1 MMNLISLCQ
10 NAEKIGISG
19 HVKPDGDCV
28 GSTMG
33 LWQFLSKR
41 FPEKK
46 VEVRLERP
54 SELYDFVPGV
64 LEIVDHEDEGIYDVY
79 FVVDSVPERIGAA
92 QKYYEAAKI
101 KVNIDHHITN
111 KGAGDICYI
120 DTKASS
126 ASELVYDLIR
136 EADPEGAFMDEALAE
151 TLYLGIIQD
160 CGVFGYS
167 NTSPKTLR
175 IAAELISY
183 GFDFP
188 KLIDETFYEKTFLQ
202 NKVLGEALQKSVLC
216 LSGQFVYSI
225 LTREDIDRLGAG
237 EHDFEGIVNQL
248 RYTKGVKA
256 AAFLHET
263 SEGSYK
269 ISLRSGGAVDVSKT
283 AAALG
288 GGGHVRAA
296 GCTVEGMPE
305 EIKERLAA
313 LISEQ
318 LAGRKEK

>member
-1 MMNLISLCQ
+1 MINLISLCQ

-19 HVKPDGDCV
+19 HVRPDGDCV

-41 FPEKK
+41 FPKK
-46 VEVRLERP
+46 RVEVRLERP
-54 SELYDFVPGV
+54 ADVFDFVPGV
-64 LEIVDHEDEGIYDVY
+64 SEIVDNEEDVVYDVY
-79 FVVDSVPERIGAA
+79 FVVDSVPDRIGGAE
-92 QKYYEAAKI
+92 KYYKSAKT

-111 KGAGDICYI
+111 KGSGDVCYI
-120 DTKASS
+120 DAAASS
-126 ASELVYDLIR
+126 ASELVYDLIK
-136 EADPEGAFMDEALAE
+136 EADPEGEFMDEALAK

-175 IAAELISY
+175 IAADLISY

-202 NKVLGEALQKSVLC
+202 NKVLGEALSKSELC

-225 LTREDIDRLGAG
+225 LTREDMNRLGAG
-237 EHDFEGIVNQL
+237 DHDFEGIVNQL

-263 SEGSYK
+263 VDGAYK
-269 ISLRSGGAVDVSKT
+269 VSLRSGGMVDVAKA

-296 GCTVEGMPE
+296 GCTLEGTPE
-305 EIKERLAA
+305 EIVERLAA
-313 LISEQ
+313 QILEQ
-318 LAGRKEK
+318 L

>member
-19 HVKPDGDCV
+19 HIRPDGDCV

-33 LWQFLSKR
+33 LWQFLSKC
-41 FPEKK
+41 FPEKR
-46 VEVRLERP
+46 VEVRLEKP
-54 SELYDFVPGV
+54 AEIYDFIPGV
-64 LEIVDHEDEGIYDVY
+64 SEIAYNDEDVTYDVF
-79 FVVDSVPERIGAA
+79 FVVDSVPERIGEAE
-92 QKYYEAAKI
+92 KYYKAAKK

-111 KGAGDICYI
+111 NGAGDVCYI
-120 DTKASS
+120 DAAASS
-126 ASELVYDLIR
+126 ASELVYDLIK
-136 EADPEGAFMDEALAE
+136 EADPEGAYMDEDLAK

-175 IAAELISY
+175 IAADLISY

-188 KLIDETFYEKTFLQ
+188 KLIDEAFYEKTFIQ
-202 NKVLGEALQKSVLC
+202 NKVLGEALSKSVLC
-216 LSGQFVYSI
+216 LSGQFIYSVI
-225 LTREDIDRLGAG
+225 TREDMNRLGAG
-237 EHDFEGIVNQL
+237 DHDFEGIVNQL

-263 SEGSYK
+263 LEGSYK
-269 ISLRSGGAVDVSKT
+269 VSLRSGGMVDVAKA

-296 GCTVEGMPE
+296 GCTLEGTPE
-305 EIKERLAA
+305 AIVERLTAQ
-313 LISEQ
+313 ISEQ
-318 LAGRKEK
+318 L

>member
-19 HVKPDGDCV
+19 HIRPDGDCV

-41 FPEKK
+41 FPEKR
-46 VEVRLERP
+46 VEVRLEKP
-54 SELYDFVPGV
+54 AEIYDFIPGV
-64 LEIVDHEDEGIYDVY
+64 SEIAYNDEDVTYDVF
-79 FVVDSVPERIGAA
+79 FVVDSVPERIGEAE
-92 QKYYEAAKI
+92 KYYKAAKK

-111 KGAGDICYI
+111 NGAGDVCYI
-120 DTKASS
+120 DAAASS
-126 ASELVYDLIR
+126 ASELVYDLIK
-136 EADPEGAFMDEALAE
+136 EADPEGAYMDEDLAK

-175 IAAELISY
+175 IAADLISY

-188 KLIDETFYEKTFLQ
+188 KLIDEAFYEKTFIQ
-202 NKVLGEALQKSVLC
+202 NKVLGEALSKSVLC
-216 LSGQFVYSI
+216 LSEQFIYSVI
-225 LTREDIDRLGAG
+225 TREDMNRLGAG
-237 EHDFEGIVNQL
+237 DHDFEGIVNQL

-263 SEGSYK
+263 LEGSYK
-269 ISLRSGGAVDVSKT
+269 VSLRSGGMVDVAKA

-296 GCTVEGMPE
+296 GCTLEGTPE
-305 EIKERLAA
+305 AIVERLTAQ
-313 LISEQ
+313 ISEQ
-318 LAGRKEK
+318 L

>member
-1 MMNLISLCQ
+1 MINLISLCQ

-19 HVKPDGDCV
+19 HIRPDGDCV

-33 LWQFLSKR
+33 LWQFLSRR

-64 LEIVDHEDEGIYDVY
+64 SKIVENEDDVVYDVY
-79 FVVDSVPERIGAA
+79 FVVDSVPERTGIAE
-92 QKYYEAAKI
+92 KYYNAAKI

-111 KGAGDICYI
+111 EGTGDMCYI
-120 DTKASS
+120 DAGASS
-126 ASELVYDLIR
+126 ASELVYDLIK
-136 EADPEGAFMDEALAE
+136 EADPEGEYMDESLAK

-167 NTSPKTLR
+167 NTSSKTMR
-175 IAAELISY
+175 IAADLISY

-216 LSGQFVYSI
+216 LSGQFIYSI

-256 AAFLHET
+256 AAFLHEIP
-263 SEGSYK
+263 EGGYK
-269 ISLRSGGAVDVSKT
+269 VSLRSGGAVDVAK
-283 AAALG
+283 AAQAFG

-296 GCTVEGMPE
+296 GCTLKGTPGQIV
-305 EIKERLAA
+305 ERLTAQ
-313 LISEQ
+313 ISEQ
-318 LAGRKEK
+318 L

>member
-19 HVKPDGDCV
+19 HIRPDGDCV

-41 FPEKK
+41 FPEKR
-46 VEVRLERP
+46 VEVRLEKP
-54 SELYDFVPGV
+54 AEIYDFIPGV
-64 LEIVDHEDEGIYDVY
+64 SEIAYNDEDVTYDVF
-79 FVVDSVPERIGAA
+79 FVVDSVPERIGEAE
-92 QKYYEAAKI
+92 KYYKAAKK

-111 KGAGDICYI
+111 NGAGDVCYI
-120 DTKASS
+120 DAAASS
-126 ASELVYDLIR
+126 ASELVYDLIK
-136 EADPEGAFMDEALAE
+136 EADPEGAYMDEDLAK

-175 IAAELISY
+175 IAADLISY

-188 KLIDETFYEKTFLQ
+188 KLIDEAFYEKTFIQ
-202 NKVLGEALQKSVLC
+202 NKVLGEALSKSVLC
-216 LSGQFVYSI
+216 LSGQFIYSVI
-225 LTREDIDRLGAG
+225 TREDMNRLGAG
-237 EHDFEGIVNQL
+237 DHDFEGIVNQL

-269 ISLRSGGAVDVSKT
+269 VSLRSGGMVDVAKA

-296 GCTVEGMPE
+296 GCTLEGTPE
-305 EIKERLAA
+305 AIVERLTAQ
-313 LISEQ
+313 ISEQ
-318 LAGRKEK
+318 L

>member
-19 HVKPDGDCV
+19 HIRPDGDCV

-46 VEVRLERP
+46 VEVRLEKP
-54 SELYDFVPGV
+54 AELYDFIPGV
-64 LEIVDHEDEGIYDVY
+64 SEIVDNDEDVTYDVF
-79 FVVDSVPERIGAA
+79 FVVDSVPERIGDAEKFYKAA
-92 QKYYEAAKI
+92 RK

-111 KGAGDICYI
+111 KGAGDVCYI
-120 DTKASS
+120 DAAASS
-126 ASELVYDLIR
+126 ASELIYDLIK
-136 EADPEGAFMDEALAE
+136 EADPEGAYMDEALAM

-175 IAAELISY
+175 IAADLISY

-188 KLIDETFYEKTFLQ
+188 KLIDETFYEKTFIQ
-202 NKVLGEALQKSVLC
+202 NKVLGEALSKSVLC
-216 LSGQFVYSI
+216 LSGQFIYSVI
-225 LTREDIDRLGAG
+225 TREDMNRLGAG
-237 EHDFEGIVNQL
+237 DHDFEGIVNQL

-263 SEGSYK
+263 LEGSYK
-269 ISLRSGGAVDVSKT
+269 VSLRSGGMVDVAKA

-296 GCTVEGMPE
+296 GCTLEGTPE
-305 EIKERLAA
+305 AIAERLTAQ
-313 LISEQ
+313 ISEQ
-318 LAGRKEK
+318 L